1 MSIYIRQ
8 SRKADLDD
16 LFELARQF
24 VLLNLPADKAQ
35 LSEILEKSDLS
46 FKGELENSKREYLF
60 VVEDSE
66 VKKIVGASKI
76 VAKHGTLD
84 EPHLYYKID
93 KKEKFSS
100 DLGLGFIHQ
109 ILSFKEDYDGPTELG
124 GLIVDKAYRRRSEK
138 VGKSVSL
145 VRFMYIAAHLN
156 QFEEQL
162 HCEMAPPLTSEGR
175 SEFWEA
181 LGRRFTGLP
190 YEEADRLSHTNK
202 EFIKSLFPE
211 DEIYMT
217 LLESKARLV
226 VGEVGEETKPA
237 RALMEKLGFV
247 YKSEVDPFD
256 GGPHLGV
263 RTVDA
268 RPIKA
273 FVKGVLNFKSPLNAE
288 KKMFLV
294 GGFVSGEFRAKL
306 SFVEFGKNDENEMIN
321 ISVESNKELM
331 FQPGQEVF
339 TIPMDY

>member
-8 SRKADLDD
+8 SRKSDLDD
-16 LFELARQF
+16 LYELARQF
-24 VLLNLPADKAQ
+24 VLLNLPANKSKLAK
-35 LSEILEKSDLS
+35 ILETSDLS
-46 FKGELENSKREYLF
+46 FKNQLAQAEQEYLF

-66 VKKIVGASKI
+66 LKKIVGASKI
-76 VAKHGTLD
+76 VAKHGTPA

-109 ILSFKEDYDGPTELG
+109 ILSFKEDHDGPTELG
-124 GLIVDKAYRRRSEK
+124 GLIVDKDYRRRPEK
-138 VGKSVSL
+138 VGKSISL
-145 VRFMYIAAHLN
+145 VRFMYIAAHIDR
-156 QFEEQL
+156 FEKRL

-190 YEEADRLSHTNK
+190 YEEADRLSQTNK

-237 RALMEKLGFV
+237 RALMERLGFI
-247 YKSEVDPFD
+247 YKNEIDPFD

-263 RTVDA
+263 ATLDA
-268 RPIKA
+268 KPIKA
-273 FVKGVLNFKSPLNAE
+273 FVKGRLDFKTPLRPE
-288 KKMFLV
+288 KSMFLV
-294 GGFVSGEFRAKL
+294 GGFSEGEFRAKL
-306 SFVEFGKNDENEMIN
+306 AFVEFNDEKIC
-321 ISVESNKELM
+321 ISVESNKELR
-331 FQPGQEVF
+331 FQAGQEVF

>member
-1 MSIYIRQ
+1 VSIYIRQ
-8 SRKADLDD
+8 SRRADVDD
-16 LFELARQF
+16 LYELSRQF
-24 VLLNLPADKAQ
+24 VLLNLPADKIKLA
-35 LSEILEKSDLS
+35 EILRISDMS
-46 FKGELENSKREYLF
+46 FSQKLPLESREYLF
-60 VVEDSE
+60 VVEDTE
-66 VKKIVGASKI
+66 LGKIVGASKV
-76 VAKHGTLD
+76 VAKHGTAD
-84 EPHLYYKID
+84 EPHLYYKIE

-109 ILSFKEDYDGPTELG
+109 ILKFKEDYDGPTELG
-124 GLIVDKAYRRRSEK
+124 GLIVDKAYRRRPEK

-156 QFEEQL
+156 QFEDSL

-190 YEEADRLSHTNK
+190 YEEADRLSQTNK

-247 YKSEVDPFD
+247 YKNEIDPFD

-263 RTVDA
+263 KTA
-268 RPIKA
+268 QALPIKA
-273 FVKGVLNFKSPLNAE
+273 FKKTKLSFKTPLKPE
-288 KKMFLV
+288 KSMFLV
-294 GGFVSGEFRAKL
+294 GGFCDHEFRAKMVC
-306 SFVEFGKNDENEMIN
+306 VEFRKSKMC
-321 ISVESNKELM
+321 ISEESNKELK
-331 FQPGQEVF
+331 FEEGQDVF
-339 TIPMDY
+339 AIPMDYKRS

>member
-16 LFELARQF
+16 LFELSRQF
-24 VLLNLPADKAQ
+24 VLLNLPANK
-35 LSEILEKSDLS
+35 LKLTKILEVSDDS
-46 FKGELENSKREYLF
+46 FNEKLQQPEREYLF
-60 VVEDSE
+60 VVEDVE
-66 VKKIVGASKI
+66 LKKIVGASKI
-76 VAKHGTLD
+76 VSKHGTAT
-84 EPHLYYKID
+84 EPHLYYKIE

-124 GLIVDKAYRRRSEK
+124 GLIVDKDYRRRPEK
-138 VGKSVSL
+138 VGKSISL
-145 VRFMYIAAHLN
+145 VRFMYIAAHLD
-156 QFEEQL
+156 QFEPKL

-247 YKSEVDPFD
+247 YKNEVDPFD

-263 RTVDA
+263 DTLDA
-268 RPIKA
+268 SPIKA
-273 FVKGVLNFKSPLNAE
+273 FKKGTLDFRAPLKPE
-288 KKMFLV
+288 KKMHLI
-294 GGFVSGEFRAKL
+294 GGLSKGEFRAKL
-306 SFVEFGKNDENEMIN
+306 AFVEFNKEKIC
-321 ISVESNKELM
+321 ISVESNRELM
-331 FQPGQEVF
+331 FQSGQEVF
-339 TIPMDY
+339 TVPMDY